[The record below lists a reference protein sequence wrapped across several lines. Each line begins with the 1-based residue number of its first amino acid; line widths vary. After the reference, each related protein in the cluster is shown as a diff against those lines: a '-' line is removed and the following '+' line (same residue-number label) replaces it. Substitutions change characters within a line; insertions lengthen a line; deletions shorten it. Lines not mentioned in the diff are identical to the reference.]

1 MSNTLDEINSYLNN
15 ISNTRNQLNYMKR
28 ILELS
33 DNEDIAEETLKQ
45 FNLIRYNYHQVTPYF
60 PFGTEYIYVWL
71 LEEDKYYIGWSENL
85 SHRLKQHSSEDG
97 AKWTQKY
104 KPVKIIEISLGNKEV
119 EKAKTIEYMKKY
131 GWENVRGGPYCRVD
145 MKVPPSELKNSE
157 VKVSDLSACLIM
169 DE

>member
-1 MSNTLDEINSYLNN
+1 MSKILDEINTYIQN

-28 ILELS
+28 ILELT
-33 DNEDIAEETLKQ
+33 DNEDVSEETLKQ

-85 SHRLKQHSSEDG
+85 SQRLKQHSCEEA

-104 KPVKIIEISLGNKEV
+104 KPVKVIEICLGNKEV
-119 EKAKTIEYMKKY
+119 ENRKTIEYMKKY
-131 GWENVRGGPYCRVD
+131 GWENVRGGSWCVVN
-145 MKVPPSELKNSE
+145 MKNPPKELE
-157 VKVSDLSACLIM
+157 TVDLSACLIN
-169 DE
+169 DSQ